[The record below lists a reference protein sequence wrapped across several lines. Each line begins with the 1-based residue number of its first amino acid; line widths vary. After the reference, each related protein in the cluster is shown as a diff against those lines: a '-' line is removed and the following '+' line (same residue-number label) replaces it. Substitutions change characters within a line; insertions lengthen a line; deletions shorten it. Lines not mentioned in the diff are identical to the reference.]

1 MNKLRADIFKKWCRT
16 IPTPSVFIFDLDL
29 TIWDCTIEEDDFVNN
44 NNIQK
49 YVPSERHY
57 MLTHLQDLGHELNIG
72 SRSTEPIEC
81 KKHLKKLFP
90 NIKFN
95 NMQIYP
101 TPAFKR
107 KHVDAIFKDREVENF
122 YFFDDELH
130 ILKDLE
136 KGHLRLPRQDAPGSG
151 LPESP
156 ELTMPK
162 SCIGFLRGSL
172 GQASGQAGD

>member
-1 MNKLRADIFKKWCRT
+1 MNKLRADIFKKWCQT
-16 IPTPSVFIFDLDL
+16 IPRPSVFIFDLDL

-49 YVPSERHY
+49 YVPPERHY

-107 KHVDAIFKDREVENF
+107 KHVDAIFKDRKVEKF

-136 KGHLRLPRQDAPGSG
+136 KGYPGKANIFHTPKG
-151 LPESP
+151 LFYETFEQENSQ
-156 ELTMPK
+156 E
-162 SCIGFLRGSL
+162 
-172 GQASGQAGD
+172 ASSNC

>member
-1 MNKLRADIFKKWCRT
+1 
-16 IPTPSVFIFDLDL
+16 
-29 TIWDCTIEEDDFVNN
+29 
-44 NNIQK
+44 
-49 YVPSERHY
+49 
-57 MLTHLQDLGHELNIG
+57 MLTHLQELGHEINIG
-72 SRSTEPIEC
+72 SRSTEPEEC

-107 KHVDAIFKDREVENF
+107 KHVNAIFKDRPVENF

-136 KGHLRLPRQDAPGSG
+136 KGYPGKANIFHTPKG
-151 LPESP
+151 LFYETFVRDDD
-156 ELTMPK
+156 EK
-162 SCIGFLRGSL
+162 IEK
-172 GQASGQAGD
+172 

>member
-49 YVPSERHY
+49 YVPPERHY

-107 KHVDAIFKDREVENF
+107 KHVDAIFKDREVKNF

-136 KGHLRLPRQDAPGSG
+136 KGYPGKANIFHTPKG
-151 LPESP
+151 LFYETFDNNEKKIETNLLS
-156 ELTMPK
+156 K
-162 SCIGFLRGSL
+162 
-172 GQASGQAGD
+172 